1 MKWEMAENSSNS
13 KKPKEKLDKRILII
27 FLIIFT
33 EVLGFSIVLPV
44 LPFLALSLGLNVFQ
58 IGLILSIFSLCQ
70 LFASPITGKLSDR
83 YGRKPL
89 LIISQISTFIGFILL
104 GLANAVWI
112 LILARLV
119 DGLLGSNMT
128 VSQAYI
134 SDVSEPK
141 NRTKVYGYSSAVF
154 GAGLIIGPLIGGIL
168 STIDYSTPMFFAA
181 GICFV
186 SILLV
191 VIFLPESLTERE
203 ESVKVTFNDIIPI
216 EDAKRFLKDP
226 KIRGLLI
233 IFLFYNFGFMLFIS
247 TFALFSK
254 MQINVTAQEVGFF
267 MAWIGVLRVLFQTLL
282 ISPLQNKFGENKIL
296 RIGVFSMITFFT
308 LIIFTTTFLFAFIP
322 LMFLAFG
329 TGICRPV
336 LTSKLANSVEREE
349 TGSLLGVNNAF
360 SSIAQIITPILG
372 GAILF
377 YLSPQILP
385 AISATCFILILV
397 FWSWGIPKEEPSH
410 DYNDSST

>member
-1 MKWEMAENSSNS
+1 MAENSSNS

-33 EVLGFSIVLPV
+33 EILGFSIVLPV

-203 ESVKVTFNDIIPI
+203 ESVKLTFNDIIPI

-254 MQINVTAQEVGFF
+254 IQINVTAQEVGFF

-385 AISATCFILILV
+385 VISATCFILILV
-397 FWSWGIPKEEPSH
+397 FWSWGIPKEKPSH
-410 DYNDSST
+410 DNNDSST

>member
-168 STIDYSTPMFFAA
+168 STIDYSIPMFFAA

-203 ESVKVTFNDIIPI
+203 ESVKLTFNDIIPI

-360 SSIAQIITPILG
+360 SSIAQIIAPILG

-410 DYNDSST
+410 DYNDSSP

>member
-203 ESVKVTFNDIIPI
+203 ESVKLTFNDIIPI

-360 SSIAQIITPILG
+360 SSIGQIITPILG

-385 AISATCFILILV
+385 AISAICFILILV